1 MSGIKRQWSEN
12 MFFKT
17 GGLHARI
24 DHRAAVVKK
33 DLQGA
38 SSHYANYWEF
48 KVNMNHL
55 AIDRV
60 RCS

>member
-1 MSGIKRQWSEN
+1 